1 MYKRIL
7 VPFDGSPTSE
17 RGLVEAIRL
26 AKDQG
31 ARLRIVHVVEEYVVV
46 QSAGLDGAGLY
57 AGDLLGT
64 LIEDS
69 KNVVARG
76 LALATKGGVKA
87 EAGSLERMTS
97 RSSECVVEEAVKWRA
112 DLIVM
117 GTHGRRGVSRM
128 MLGSDAE
135 IVVRTSP
142 VPVLLVR
149 SSDEKPAAKGKAPAK
164 AAAKP
169 KAKAGKSS

>member
-7 VPFDGSPTSE
+7 VPYDGSATSQ
-17 RGLVEAIRL
+17 RGLVEAINL

-31 ARLRIVHVVEEYVVV
+31 ARLRILNVVEEYVLV

-57 AGDLLGT
+57 SGDLLKVLT
-64 LIEDS
+64 ADS
-69 KNVVARG
+69 KKVVAKG
-76 LALATKGGVKA
+76 LALAQRRGVEA
-87 EAGSLERMTS
+87 EALTLES
-97 RSSECVVEEAVKWRA
+97 FSDRSSECIVEAAKKWRA

-135 IVVRTSP
+135 IVVRTAP

-149 SSDEKPAAKGKAPAK
+149 SPEPK
-164 AAAKP
+164 AAAKAK
-169 KAKAGKSS
+169 KAKSA